1 MRINKY
7 LALHLSTSRRKA
19 DELILLN
26 KVEIN
31 GKVAKLGDEVYTN
44 DNVSYD
50 SKIIKSSITFKYYKF
65 YKPKGYICSHKSQGN
80 SKIIYEI
87 ISDKSLK
94 FNGRL
99 DKHSEG
105 LMLLSND
112 GDWLNTT
119 IHPSRGLIKK
129 YIVSVSNP
137 INLQKFNKAVVDREE
152 YLRILDIRQLKRLT
166 YEVSLKTG
174 KNREIRRI
182 FDSNNIKITTL
193 KRISIGNYKLG
204 NLKIGE
210 LREINS
216 R

>member
-1 MRINKY
+1 MRINKF
-7 LALHLSTSRRKA
+7 LALHLNTSRRKA
-19 DELILLN
+19 DELIRLN
-26 KVEIN
+26 KVKIN
-31 GKVAKLGDEVYTN
+31 GKLAKLGDEVLAN
-44 DNVSYD
+44 DKVSYN
-50 SKIIKSSITFKYYKF
+50 SKIIESLITFKYYKF
-65 YKPKGYICSHKSQGN
+65 YKPKGYICSHKAQSN

-87 ISDKSLK
+87 IQDKSLK

-99 DKHSEG
+99 DKNSEG

-112 GDWLNTT
+112 GDWLNST
-119 IHPSRGLIKK
+119 IHPSKGLIKK

-137 INLQKFNKAVVDREE
+137 INLQKFNKAVVDKDE
-152 YLRILDIRQLKRLT
+152 YLRILDIQELKKLT

-182 FDSNNIKITTL
+182 FDSNNIKILTL
-193 KRISIGNYKLG
+193 KRISIGDYKLG

-216 R
+216 

>member
-1 MRINKY
+1 MRINKF
-7 LALHLSTSRRKA
+7 LALHLNTSRRKA
-19 DELILLN
+19 DELIRLN

-31 GKVAKLGDEVYTN
+31 GKLAKLGDEVFTN
-44 DNVSYD
+44 DKVSYD
-50 SKIIKSSITFKYYKF
+50 SKIIESSITFKYYKF
-65 YKPKGYICSHKSQGN
+65 YKPKGYICSHKAQSN

-87 ISDKSLK
+87 ILDKSLK

-99 DKHSEG
+99 DKNSEG

-112 GDWLNTT
+112 GDWLNST
-119 IHPSRGLIKK
+119 IHPSKGLIKK

-137 INLQKFNKAVVDREE
+137 INLQKFKKAVVDKEE
-152 YLRILDIRQLKRLT
+152 YLRILDIQELKRLT
-166 YEVSLKTG
+166 YKVSLKTG

-182 FDSNNIKITTL
+182 FDSNNIQIMTL
-193 KRISIGNYKLG
+193 KRVSIGDYKLG

-216 R
+216 

>member
-31 GKVAKLGDEVYTN
+31 GKVAKLGDEVFTN
-44 DNVSYD
+44 DKVSYD

-99 DKHSEG
+99 DKNSEG

-119 IHPSRGLIKK
+119 IHPSKGLIKK

-137 INLQKFNKAVVDREE
+137 INLQKFNKAVVDKEE
-152 YLRILDIRQLKRLT
+152 YLRILDIQELKRLT
-166 YEVSLKTG
+166 YKVSLKTG

-182 FDSNNIKITTL
+182 FDSNNIKIMTL
-193 KRISIGNYKLG
+193 KRISIGDYKLG

-216 R
+216 

>member
-1 MRINKY
+1 MRINKF
-7 LALHLSTSRRKA
+7 LALHLNTSRRKA
-19 DELILLN
+19 DELIRLN

-31 GKVAKLGDEVYTN
+31 GKLAKLGDEVFTN
-44 DNVSYD
+44 DKVSYD
-50 SKIIKSSITFKYYKF
+50 SKIIESSITFKYYKF
-65 YKPKGYICSHKSQGN
+65 YKPKGYICSHKAQSN

-87 ISDKSLK
+87 IPDKSLK

-99 DKHSEG
+99 DKNSEG

-112 GDWLNTT
+112 GDWLNST
-119 IHPSRGLIKK
+119 IHPSKGLIKK

-137 INLQKFNKAVVDREE
+137 INLQKFNKAVVDKQE
-152 YLRILDIRQLKRLT
+152 YLRILDIQELKRLT
-166 YEVSLKTG
+166 YKVSLKTG

-182 FDSNNIKITTL
+182 FESNNIKIMTL
-193 KRISIGNYKLG
+193 KRVSIGDYKLG

-216 R
+216 

>member
-1 MRINKY
+1 MRINKF
-7 LALHLSTSRRKA
+7 LALHLNTSRRKA
-19 DELILLN
+19 DELIRFN

-31 GKVAKLGDEVYTN
+31 GKLAKLGDEVFAN
-44 DNVSYD
+44 DKVSYD
-50 SKIIKSSITFKYYKF
+50 SKVIQSVITFKYYKF
-65 YKPKGYICSHKSQGN
+65 YKPKGYICSHKAQSN

-87 ISDKSLK
+87 IRDKSLK

-99 DKHSEG
+99 DKNSEG

-112 GDWLNTT
+112 GDWLNST
-119 IHPSRGLIKK
+119 IHPSKGLIKK

-137 INLQKFNKAVVDREE
+137 INLQKFNKAVVDKEE
-152 YLRILDIRQLKRLT
+152 YLRILDIQELKKLT

-182 FDSNNIKITTL
+182 FDSNNIKILTL
-193 KRISIGNYKLG
+193 KRISIGDYKLG

-216 R
+216 

>member
-1 MRINKY
+1 MRINKF
-7 LALHLSTSRRKA
+7 LALHLNTSRRKA
-19 DELILLN
+19 DELIRLN

-31 GKVAKLGDEVYTN
+31 GKLAKLGDEVFTN
-44 DNVSYD
+44 DKVSYD
-50 SKIIKSSITFKYYKF
+50 SKIIESLITFKYYKF
-65 YKPKGYICSHKSQGN
+65 YKPKGYICSHKAQSN

-87 ISDKSLK
+87 ILDKSLK

-99 DKHSEG
+99 DKNSEG

-112 GDWLNTT
+112 GDWLNST
-119 IHPSRGLIKK
+119 IHPSKGLIKK

-137 INLQKFNKAVVDREE
+137 INLQIFKKAVVDKEE
-152 YLRILDIRQLKRLT
+152 YLRILDIQELKRLT
-166 YEVSLKTG
+166 YKVSLKTG

-182 FDSNNIKITTL
+182 FDSNNIKIMNL
-193 KRISIGNYKLG
+193 KRVSIGDYKLG

-216 R
+216 

>member
-1 MRINKY
+1 MRINKF
-7 LALHLSTSRRKA
+7 LALHLNTSRRKA
-19 DELILLN
+19 DELIRLN

-31 GKVAKLGDEVYTN
+31 GKLAKLGDEVFVN
-44 DNVSYD
+44 DKVSYD
-50 SKIIKSSITFKYYKF
+50 SKLIKSLITFKYYKF
-65 YKPKGYICSHKSQGN
+65 YKPKGYICSHKAQSN

-87 ISDKSLK
+87 IQDKSLK

-99 DKHSEG
+99 DKNSEG

-112 GDWLNTT
+112 GDWLNST
-119 IHPSRGLIKK
+119 IHPSKGLIKK

-137 INLQKFNKAVVDREE
+137 INLQKFNKAVVDKEE
-152 YLRILDIRQLKRLT
+152 YLRILDIQELKRLT
-166 YEVSLKTG
+166 YKVSLKTG

-182 FDSNNIKITTL
+182 FDSNNIQIMTL
-193 KRISIGNYKLG
+193 KRVSIGDYKLG

-216 R
+216 

>member
-1 MRINKY
+1 MRINKF
-7 LALHLSTSRRKA
+7 LALHLNTSRRKA
-19 DELILLN
+19 DELIRLN
-26 KVEIN
+26 KVEIS
-31 GKVAKLGDEVYTN
+31 GKLAKLGDEVLAN
-44 DNVSYD
+44 DKVSYN
-50 SKIIKSSITFKYYKF
+50 SKIIESLITFKYYKF
-65 YKPKGYICSHKSQGN
+65 YKPKGYICSHKAQSN

-87 ISDKSLK
+87 IQDKSLK

-99 DKHSEG
+99 DKNSEG

-112 GDWLNTT
+112 GDWLNST
-119 IHPSRGLIKK
+119 IHPSKGLIKK

-137 INLQKFNKAVVDREE
+137 INLQKFNKAVVDKEE
-152 YLRILDIRQLKRLT
+152 YLRILDIQELKRLT

-182 FDSNNIKITTL
+182 FDSNNIKIMTL
-193 KRISIGNYKLG
+193 KRISIGDYKLG

-216 R
+216 

>member
-1 MRINKY
+1 MRINKF

-19 DELILLN
+19 DELICLN

-31 GKVAKLGDEVYTN
+31 GKLAKLGDEVFTN
-44 DNVSYD
+44 DKVSYN
-50 SKIIKSSITFKYYKF
+50 SKIIESLITFKYYKF
-65 YKPKGYICSHKSQGN
+65 YKPKGYICSHKAQGN

-87 ISDKSLK
+87 ILDKSLK

-99 DKHSEG
+99 DKNSEG

-112 GDWLNTT
+112 GDWLNST
-119 IHPSRGLIKK
+119 IHPSKGLIKK

-137 INLQKFNKAVVDREE
+137 INLQKFNKAVVDKEE
-152 YLRILDIRQLKRLT
+152 YLRILDIQELKRLT
-166 YEVSLKTG
+166 YKVSLKTG

-182 FDSNNIKITTL
+182 FDSNNIKILTL
-193 KRISIGNYKLG
+193 KRISIGDYKLG

-216 R
+216 

>member
-1 MRINKY
+1 MRINKF
-7 LALHLSTSRRKA
+7 LALHLNTSRRKA
-19 DELILLN
+19 DELIRLN

-31 GKVAKLGDEVYTN
+31 GKLAKLGDEVFTN
-44 DNVSYD
+44 DKVSYD
-50 SKIIKSSITFKYYKF
+50 SKIIESLITFKYYKF
-65 YKPKGYICSHKSQGN
+65 YKPKGYICSHKAQSN

-99 DKHSEG
+99 DKNTEG

-112 GDWLNTT
+112 GDWLNST
-119 IHPSRGLIKK
+119 IHPSKGLIKK

-137 INLQKFNKAVVDREE
+137 INLQKFNKAVVDKEE
-152 YLRILDIRQLKRLT
+152 YLRILDIQELKRLT

-182 FDSNNIKITTL
+182 FDSNNIKIKTL
-193 KRISIGNYKLG
+193 KRISIGDYKLG

-216 R
+216 

>member
-31 GKVAKLGDEVYTN
+31 GKVAKLGDEVFTN
-44 DNVSYD
+44 DKVSYD

-99 DKHSEG
+99 DKNSEG

-119 IHPSRGLIKK
+119 IHPSKGLIKK

-137 INLQKFNKAVVDREE
+137 INLQKFNKAVVDKEE
-152 YLRILDIRQLKRLT
+152 YLRILDIQELKRLT

-182 FDSNNIKITTL
+182 FDSNNIKIITL
-193 KRISIGNYKLG
+193 KRISIGDYKLG

-216 R
+216 

>member
-1 MRINKY
+1 LRINKY

-31 GKVAKLGDEVYTN
+31 GKVAKLGDEVITN
-44 DNVSYD
+44 DKVSYD

-87 ISDKSLK
+87 ISDKALK

-119 IHPSRGLIKK
+119 IHPSKGLIKK

-182 FDSNNIKITTL
+182 FDSNKIKITTL